1 MCDQSPGK
9 VAGTLAP
16 MTAAANAGSPR
27 APRRLT
33 VPSPRVA
40 LVLTASVV
48 VAVLL
53 YLGREA
59 LTPFIVGALLIYVLD
74 PAVGFVARLRIG
86 RWTIPRGLAVLLV
99 YVAAFFVVIEAL
111 SLLLGPLV
119 TQLLDYLRDLPRL
132 LAAFDST
139 LASLGDVYRSLGL
152 PEPVRNF
159 IDQAIGGLAGG
170 AGQIDFGSL
179 LPIARSLAGAAAAI
193 FGYLI
198 IPIWAFY
205 LLRDRVR
212 LTAQFGAALPS
223 AWRDDVWA
231 VVSIVQNVFSSWI
244 RAQILLGL
252 IVGAGTYAGLLLLGW
267 VVDERFLQFAVLL
280 AVIAAVLELIPIIG
294 PIISMIPT
302 LLVALT
308 TSEPVVGVIAVLL
321 LYLVIQQVEGA
332 VLVPKIQGDALELH
346 PSVVIFV
353 LILGGAIA
361 GILGAILSIP
371 ITAAGRGVY
380 RYLFKAVNDDEDA
393 GVSPATPTPTPVAAE
408 AGPAPLVLTSDQD
421 ERAEGDD

>member
-1 MCDQSPGK
+1 
-9 VAGTLAP
+9 
-16 MTAAANAGSPR
+16 
-27 APRRLT
+27 
-33 VPSPRVA
+33 
-40 LVLTASVV
+40 
-48 VAVLL
+48 
-53 YLGREA
+53 
-59 LTPFIVGALLIYVLD
+59 
-74 PAVGFVARLRIG
+74 
-86 RWTIPRGLAVLLV
+86 
-99 YVAAFFVVIEAL
+99 
-111 SLLLGPLV
+111 
-119 TQLLDYLRDLPRL
+119 
-132 LAAFDST
+132 
-139 LASLGDVYRSLGL
+139 
-152 PEPVRNF
+152 
-159 IDQAIGGLAGG
+159 
-170 AGQIDFGSL
+170 L